1 MRYLLI
7 ITLLI
12 TILSGCNQ
20 QSSNTESDSSAL
32 DDVMS
37 QVSTEKINE
46 VKVLEFANAGA
57 YTYVKLD
64 DNGKV
69 FWGAITARPVEIGKT
84 YVYKPSLMMRNFPSK
99 QLGKTFDS
107 VMFIQ
112 DFSDAQAVH
121 ESAIAR
127 SEPQAH
133 TKTAPQSGI
142 SVEPAKDGKSVA
154 QIYADK
160 NSLNGKKVTVRGKVV
175 KISENIMN
183 RHWIHIQDG
192 TESDGNFDLTVTTDM
207 PLDFRV
213 GDVVTFSGI
222 LAADKDFGAGY
233 KYAAIVEGASWTNSA
248 DL

>member
-1 MRYLLI
+1 MRYLII

-20 QSSNTESDSSAL
+20 QSNNSESSSSAL
-32 DDVMS
+32 DDVMN
-37 QVSTEKINE
+37 QVSGEKINE
-46 VKVLEFANAGA
+46 VTVLEFANAGT

-64 DNGKV
+64 DHGKV
-69 FWGAITARPVEIGKT
+69 FWGAITAREVEVGKS
-84 YVYKPSLMMRNFPSK
+84 YIYKPALMMRNFPSK

-112 DFSDAQAVH
+112 DFSDAKHVH
-121 ESAIAR
+121 ESSIAR

-142 SVEPAKDGKSVA
+142 NVEPAKGGKTIA
-154 QIYADK
+154 QIYADR
-160 NSLNGKKVTVRGKVV
+160 SGLNGNKVTVSGKVV

-192 TESDGNFDLTVTTDM
+192 TDSNGNVDLTVTTDM
-207 PLDFRV
+207 PLDFKV
-213 GDVVTFSGI
+213 GDVVTFSGV

-233 KYAAIVEGASWTNSA
+233 KYAAIIEGASWK
-248 DL
+248 

>member
-1 MRYLLI
+1 MRYLFI

-20 QSSNTESDSSAL
+20 QSSNTESSSSAL
-32 DDVMS
+32 DDVMN
-37 QVSTEKINE
+37 QVSTDKINTA
-46 VKVLEFANAGA
+46 KVLEFADAGT

-84 YVYKPSLMMRNFPSK
+84 YVYEPSMMMKNFPSK

-112 DFSDAQAVH
+112 NFSDAKAVH
-121 ESAIAR
+121 ESSIAR

-142 SVEPAKDGKSVA
+142 NVEPAKGGKTVA

-175 KISENIMN
+175 KISENIMS

-192 TESDGNFDLTVTTDM
+192 TGSDGNSDLTITTDM
-207 PLDFRV
+207 PLDFKV
-213 GDVVTFSGI
+213 GDIVTFNGV

-233 KYAAIVEGASWTNSA
+233 KYAVIVEGASWSKSA

>member
-1 MRYLLI
+1 MRYLII

-20 QSSNTESDSSAL
+20 QSKNTESSSSVL
-32 DDVMS
+32 DDVMN
-37 QVSTEKINE
+37 QVSTDNINE
-46 VKVLEFANAGA
+46 VTVLEFANAGA

-69 FWGAITARPVEIGKT
+69 FWGAITAREVEVGKS
-84 YVYKPSLMMRNFPSK
+84 YIYKPSLMMRNSESK

-112 DFSDAQAVH
+112 DFSDAKNVH
-121 ESAIAR
+121 ESSIAR
-127 SEPQAH
+127 SELQAH

-142 SVEPAKDGKSVA
+142 NVEPAKGGKTVA
-154 QIYADK
+154 QIYAGR

-175 KISENIMN
+175 RISENIMN
-183 RHWIHIQDG
+183 RHWMHIQDG
-192 TESDGNFDLTVTTDM
+192 TENDGNVDLTITTVM
-207 PLDFRV
+207 PLDFKV
-213 GDVVTFSGI
+213 GDVVTFSGV

-233 KYAAIVEGASWTNSA
+233 KYAAIIEGASW
-248 DL
+248 